1 MVIIMTPQEVSEAL
15 QGRSRSEVARATG
28 ISRIT
33 VAKIMRGDNV
43 AQTQYATLRT
53 LHEFLLDAEPV
64 RVGC

>member
-53 LHEFLLDAEPV
+53 LHAYLNKAEPV
-64 RVGC
+64 RFG

>member
-15 QGRSRSEVARATG
+15 QGHSRSEVARKTG

-43 AQTQYATLRT
+43 EHTHYATLRA
-53 LHEFLLDAEPV
+53 LHAYLLDAEPV
-64 RVGC
+64 RVG

>member
-15 QGRSRSEVARATG
+15 QGHSRSEVARKTG

-43 AQTQYATLRT
+43 EHTHYATLRA
-53 LHEFLLDAEPV
+53 LHAYLNKAEPV
-64 RVGC
+64 RVG